1 MDGAAFL
8 LALSPLPILIFYMSM
23 YSGEHRLSD
32 LFGAVSAVWA
42 FLAVLLMFGGLPGML
57 LFPVMLGTG
66 ALGGFLE
73 YGRSRRNWELVQG
86 IVLVIAM
93 VILVLLLE
101 VV

>member
-1 MDGAAFL
+1 MDGAVIL
-8 LALSPLPILIFYMSM
+8 LTAAPVPILAYYVSM
-23 YSGEHRLSD
+23 YSGERRLSD
-32 LFGAVSAVWA
+32 LFGAISAVWA

-57 LFPVMLGTG
+57 LFPVMLGTS

-93 VILVLLLE
+93 IIVVILLE